1 MSIDYSNQTEG
12 AEDQKLGEQGRGD
25 LCRPVGNIGGRSGF
39 KSAAMA
45 AIGAAAC
52 LGVAAAPS
60 KAEASYPEFDF
71 ASCTEETHLVGSGA
85 QQMFRRYDPA
95 TDEECFLSGNSAT
108 TATKLC
114 SVSGAAPVA
123 EAEFSGDYVSYFD
136 INGNEMILRNQ
147 SDRSDDIYTR
157 ADSASDWV
165 VSSSSPY
172 GDRVSYNE
180 TTTEVVYVGYTDAY
194 DLNDIYSSL
203 TGSPISG
210 ADGYGVSET
219 SPDAYSDGLWFSIGT
234 SLYGLDRTTTSADLL
249 LAGAVYPT
257 YDPTNQKLSFSY
269 DPDGDGYYTLWSCP
283 QVAATTDA
291 DGDGSDSTVDCDDT
305 DPTIYPGATEVAYD
319 GIDQDCDYADLTDV
333 DGDGYDSD
341 SVSGGDDCDDTN
353 ADVNIGAIEVC
364 DGDDNDCDGTIDGSS
379 SADVSTYYRD
389 ADSDGYGNPS
399 SSTEDCS
406 APSGY
411 VSDDTDC
418 DDTARLVNPGRAE
431 TAYDGADNDCDAGTP
446 DDDLDADGYGI
457 ADDCDDTD
465 DAINPDATEIPDNGI
480 DENCDPSDDTT
491 TTIDPNDVDDDSDG
505 YTENEGDCDDSDPL
519 RNPGETEIPDSID
532 NDCND
537 RVDGDDPGLT
547 TYLTDCD
554 TSKAVKEGARTFMRS
569 EGDCSIWLTGAPA
582 MDGSAD
588 EYARVDLYAGSGLD
602 TIYDDAGYYVL
613 IPDVDSDLSLDSHHT
628 ETDVYTGVEHL
639 WTAIGGTQF
648 DLQYYTSDGSNIMDV
663 QLNEPTLNLY
673 YYPGN
678 DGELLYPSDAEF
690 QADMDEAGQE
700 ATMIQ
705 NSEDNSASMSVD
717 GETVFETDGDA
728 DTDSDG
734 DTDTDTD
741 SDSDSDTDSDSDS
754 DSDADTDSGHEDDD
768 TGNDRPEGC
777 GEGCAMSKAPN
788 APIGRVMTA
797 IAAML
802 ALAGFRRK
810 EPKQK

>member
-25 LCRPVGNIGGRSGF
+25 LCRPVGNIGGRSGIRN
-39 KSAAMA
+39 AAMP

-52 LGVAAAPS
+52 LGVAAAPGEA
-60 KAEASYPEFDF
+60 KADF
-71 ASCTEETHLVGSGA
+71 AT
-85 QQMFRRYDPA
+85 
-95 TDEECFLSGNSAT
+95 
-108 TATKLC
+108 
-114 SVSGAAPVA
+114 
-123 EAEFSGDYVSYFD
+123 FD
-136 INGNEMILRNQ
+136 L
-147 SDRSDDIYTR
+147 T
-157 ADSASDWV
+157 
-165 VSSSSPY
+165 
-172 GDRVSYNE
+172 
-180 TTTEVVYVGYTDAY
+180 TTTEVAGDGVNAYFYYSELDSDGDGTTDYTYAIVDSDWDGQGTWNMLDATGLVDTEIEFLGTDLEGYSGLNSAEITDGDLYISGYRGAYKIEGDAYTWETQTDLSSTDGVSYPYGFGRDTARDTYWEAYDYSPTRTVAVYENGDSIPAFYDSSHYFSDPVACGDGMVYASQVDTGYTDY
-194 DLNDIYSSL
+194 KI
-203 TGSPISG
+203 
-210 ADGYGVSET
+210 V
-219 SPDAYSDGLWFSIGT
+219 
-234 SLYGLDRTTTSADLL
+234 
-249 LAGAVYPT
+249 
-257 YDPTNQKLSFSY
+257 QY
-269 DPDGDGYYTLWSCP
+269 DPDIGDYEEIPEIDEGYGPTCKYNSDTGELILSYTIPSTGMIASITG
-283 QVAATTDA
+283 QHSISSSTDA
-291 DGDGSDSTVDCDDT
+291 DGDGSDSTADCDDS
-305 DPTIYPGATEVAYD
+305 DATIYPGATEVAYD

-431 TAYDGADNDCDAGTP
+431 TAYDGAD
-446 DDDLDADGYGI
+446 
-457 ADDCDDTD
+457 
-465 DAINPDATEIPDNGI
+465 
-480 DENCDPSDDTT
+480 
-491 TTIDPNDVDDDSDG
+491 
-505 YTENEGDCDDSDPL
+505 
-519 RNPGETEIPDSID
+519 
-532 NDCND
+532 
-537 RVDGDDPGLT
+537 PGLT

-554 TSKAVKEGARTFMRS
+554 TSKAVKEGARTFVRS

-588 EYARVDLYAGSGLD
+588 EYARGDLYAGSGLD

-690 QADMDEAGQE
+690 QAAMDEAGQE

-717 GETVFETDGDA
+717 GETVFET
-728 DTDSDG
+728 DG

-777 GEGCAMSKAPN
+777 GEGCAALSNDPN
-788 APIGRVMTA
+788 LGANGFGSRMKMV
-797 IAAML
+797 
-802 ALAGFRRK
+802 LAGLTGLM
-810 EPKQK
+810 